1 MNTSLLNRFTLI
13 QRFSPS
19 GCKKGLWKKKYSQ
32 ITNRLTKDKYLPLSP
47 GDICRHWCGSTCPRP
62 PRTGSAFIHRCRW
75 QQGAGASPCPGLGA
89 ASGLGTG
96 PGRASRRVRSSLSQ
110 KKHDLGLI
118 PQLGERRGAALHIAV
133 RGAGLG
139 SGRGV
144 PGAGGEYTT

>member
-47 GDICRHWCGSTCPRP
+47 GDICRHWCGSTCPQP
-62 PRTGSAFIHRCRW
+62 PRTGSAFISWCRW
-75 QQGAGASPCPGLGA
+75 QQGTGAIPCPGLGA

-110 KKHDLGLI
+110 KNMSWARFWPWRARCWRHG
-118 PQLGERRGAALHIAV
+118 PRAAPTARSQWL
-133 RGAGLG
+133 
-139 SGRGV
+139 
-144 PGAGGEYTT
+144 